1 MTTTCVLGCGRP
13 TETQLCHI
21 DLKNLLDDLREI
33 ETLLPDLD
41 VAVTR
46 QAKIGGSSV
55 GFVSG
60 SSEQRI
66 PVHLGAS
73 AVVAELRDKL
83 AVWVHTLWE
92 ENAPRWHRCTACG
105 TEDRSGRGA
114 DCKPGC
120 PTEWE
125 THVDPLDVAVHPLP
139 LSKWLLRHPSWMAG
153 HTEAAGLYDDV
164 TTAVRHAKGVIYG
177 PQARIYL
184 GICSAAMTITVPLD
198 AGPVTVTLQCEMDLY
213 GRKDREFM
221 ACPDCGAEHDVAARR
236 KVMLDAMEDQLL
248 TATELSRALPTY
260 LSQDLTASMIRG
272 YALRGRLLAHGTVDA
287 DPDDGVV
294 EGVLVVAGRRR
305 APRYRVGDVLD
316 VLADVSAREAS

>member
-1 MTTTCVLGCGRP
+1 LTNTCVLGCGRP
-13 TETQLCHI
+13 TETQLCTV

-33 ETLLPDLD
+33 EALLPDLD

-60 SSEQRI
+60 TSEQRI

-92 ENAPRWHRCTACG
+92 ENAPRWHRCGACG
-105 TEDRSGRGA
+105 AEDRGRAGDGNCA
-114 DCKPGC
+114 PGC
-120 PTEWE
+120 PTRWDI
-125 THVDPLDVAVHPLP
+125 HVDPLDVAVHPLP

-153 HTEAAGLYDDV
+153 HSEAAGLHDDV
-164 TTAVRHAKGVIYG
+164 TAAVRHAKRVIYG
-177 PQARIYL
+177 PAERIYL
-184 GICSAAMTITVPLD
+184 GICSAPVEVPVGDDGDTVL
-198 AGPVTVTLQCEMDLY
+198 AECQRDLY
-213 GRKDREFM
+213 GAKDRR
-221 ACPDCGAEHDVAARR
+221 AVVCPDCGWEFDADTRR
-236 KVMLDAMEDQLL
+236 RVMLGAMEDQLL
-248 TATELSRALPTY
+248 TATELSRALPSY
-260 LSQDLTASMIRG
+260 LEQPLTASMVRG

-287 DPDDGVV
+287 DPDDGAV

-316 VLADVSAREAS
+316 VLTEVSAREAS

>member
-13 TETQLCHI
+13 TETQLCTV

-33 ETLLPDLD
+33 ELLLPDLD

-66 PVHLGAS
+66 PVHLGAA

-92 ENAPRWHRCTACG
+92 ENAPRWHRCAACG
-105 TEDRSGRGA
+105 TEDRGGA
-114 DCKPGC
+114 GSVCAPGC

-125 THVDPLDVAVHPLP
+125 THVDPLDAAVHPLP
-139 LSKWLLRHPSWMAG
+139 LSKWLLRHPSWMSG
-153 HTEAAGLYDDV
+153 HAEAAGLHDDV
-164 TTAVRHAKGVIYG
+164 TAAVRHAKRVIYG
-177 PQARIYL
+177 PAERVYL
-184 GICSAAMTITVPLD
+184 GICSAPIEVPVGD
-198 AGPVTVTLQCEMDLY
+198 DGDSVMQECQRDLY
-213 GRKDREFM
+213 GAKDRR
-221 ACPDCGAEHDVAARR
+221 AVVCPDCGWEFDADVRR
-236 KVMLDAMEDQLL
+236 RVMLEAMEDQLL
-248 TATELSRALPTY
+248 TATEMSRALPSY
-260 LSQDLTASMIRG
+260 LDQPLTASMVRG
-272 YALRGRLLAHGTVDA
+272 YALRGRLLAHGTTDA
-287 DPDDGVV
+287 DPDDGAV

-316 VLADVSAREAS
+316 VLAEVAAREAS

>member
-33 ETLLPDLD
+33 EALLPDLD

-46 QAKIGGSSV
+46 QAKIGGTGGI

-60 SSEQRI
+60 TTEQRI
-66 PVHLGAS
+66 PVHLGAA

-83 AVWVHTLWE
+83 ALWVHTLWE

-105 TEDRSGRGA
+105 TEDRSGTGA
-114 DCKPGC
+114 DCQPGC

-139 LSKWLLRHPSWMAG
+139 LSKWLLRHPSWIGG
-153 HTEAAGLYDDV
+153 HGEAASLHDEV
-164 TTAVRHAKGVIYG
+164 TAAVRHAKRVVYG
-177 PQARIYL
+177 PAARVFL
-184 GICSAAMTITVPLD
+184 GICS
-198 AGPVTVTLQCEMDLY
+198 GPVELEVEGGDGDTVMGECARDLY
-213 GRKDREFM
+213 GATDRSVVVCP
-221 ACPDCGAEHDVAARR
+221 ACGWEWDIHARR
-236 KVMLDAMEDQLL
+236 RHMLVAMEDQLL
-248 TATELSRALPTY
+248 TATELSRALPSY
-260 LSQDLTASMIRG
+260 LEQPLTASMVRG
-272 YALRGRLLAHGTVDA
+272 YAARGRLVAHGTADA
-287 DPDDGVV
+287 DPDDGAV

-316 VLADVSAREAS
+316 VLADVSARAAS

>member
-1 MTTTCVLGCGRP
+1 LTTTCVLGCGRP
-13 TETQLCHI
+13 TETQLCTV
-21 DLKNLLDDLREI
+21 DLKNLLDDLREV

-83 AVWVHTLWE
+83 ALWVHTLWE
-92 ENAPRWHRCTACG
+92 DNAPRWHRCTACG
-105 TEDRSGRGA
+105 TEDRSGNGA
-114 DCKPGC
+114 DCEPGC
-120 PTEWE
+120 RTEWE
-125 THVDPLDVAVHPLP
+125 THVDPLGVAVHPLP
-139 LSKWLLRHPSWMAG
+139 LSKWLLRHPSWMSG
-153 HTEAAGLYDDV
+153 HTGAAGLHDDV
-164 TTAVRHAKGVIYG
+164 TAAVRHAKRVIYG
-177 PQARIYL
+177 PAERVYL
-184 GICSAAMTITVPLD
+184 GICSAPVEVPVGD
-198 AGPVTVTLQCEMDLY
+198 DGDSVMQECQRDLY
-213 GRKDREFM
+213 GAKDRR
-221 ACPDCGAEHDVAARR
+221 AVVCPDCGWEFDADGRR
-236 KVMLDAMEDQLL
+236 RVMLGAMEDQLL
-248 TATELSRALPTY
+248 TATEMSRALPSY
-260 LSQDLTASMIRG
+260 LEQPLTASMVRG
-272 YALRGRLLAHGTVDA
+272 YALRGRLLAHGTADA

-316 VLADVSAREAS
+316 VLAEMSAREAS

>member
-1 MTTTCVLGCGRP
+1 MTTNECVLGCGRP
-13 TETQLCHI
+13 TETRLCHI

-33 ETLLPDLD
+33 EALLPDLD

-46 QAKIGGSSV
+46 QAKIGGSGSI

-66 PVHLGAS
+66 PVHLGAA

-83 AVWVHTLWE
+83 ALWVHTLWE
-92 ENAPRWHRCTACG
+92 LNAPRWHRCTACG

-114 DCKPGC
+114 DCRSGC

-139 LSKWLLRHPSWMAG
+139 LSKWLLRHPSWMSSNDD
-153 HTEAAGLYDDV
+153 AAGLFDDI
-164 TTAVRHAKGVIYG
+164 TAAVRHAKRVVYG
-177 PQARIYL
+177 PADRIYL
-184 GICSAAMTITVPLD
+184 GVCSAPVPVPVGDDGDTVIQECPHL
-198 AGPVTVTLQCEMDLY
+198 LY
-213 GRKDREFM
+213 GAKDR
-221 ACPDCGAEHDVAARR
+221 AVVVCPECGWESDAEPRR
-236 KVMLDAMEDQLL
+236 RWMLRRMEDQLL
-248 TATELSRALPTY
+248 TATELSRALPSY
-260 LSQDLTASMIRG
+260 LDQPLTASMVRG
-272 YALRGRLLAHGTVDA
+272 YAARGRLVAHGTADA
-287 DPDDGVV
+287 EPEDGAA

-316 VLADVSAREAS
+316 VLADVAAREAS